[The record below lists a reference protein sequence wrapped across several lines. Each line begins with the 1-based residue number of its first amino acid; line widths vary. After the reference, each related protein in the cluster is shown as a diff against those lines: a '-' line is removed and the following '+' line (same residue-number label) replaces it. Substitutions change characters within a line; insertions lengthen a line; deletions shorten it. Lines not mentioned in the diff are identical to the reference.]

1 MLVGEVKVVWKK
13 QIVSIILVNQLV
25 TIGEWVEMLFKNSK
39 RIFYFK
45 Q

>member
-13 QIVSIILVNQLV
+13 QIASIILVNQLV
-25 TIGEWVEMLFKNSK
+25 PIGECLEMLFKNSK
-39 RIFYFK
+39 KIFYFK